1 MARRALEGSLV
12 LLLQELPRLVAGVF
26 FVEHEH
32 FCVMESLEYLRKQ
45 VRDIPD
51 FPQKGILFRDLTTL
65 FKDARAIEI
74 ATDLL
79 VRRYAGKGITKV
91 VGIESRGFIF
101 GSILAYKLNAGFV
114 PIRKKGKLPAEKIS
128 NTYQLE
134 YGYDTIEMHRDAL
147 QPGDRVLLHDD
158 LLATG
163 GTTVAALDLIKRL
176 DVADIRICFLV
187 ELEALNGRGR
197 IGGDYEVFSL
207 LSY

>member
-1 MARRALEGSLV
+1 MT
-12 LLLQELPRLVAGVF
+12 
-26 FVEHEH
+26 
-32 FCVMESLEYLRKQ
+32 KQ
-45 VRDIPD
+45 LSERIAERVVSIPDYPEKGIIFRDIMPVSSD
-51 FPQKGILFRDLTTL
+51 GELFRDIIDTL
-65 FKDARAIEI
+65 ARFHEQDSADA
-74 ATDLL
+74 
-79 VRRYAGKGITKV
+79 V

-101 GSILAYKLNAGFV
+101 GGALAKALGCGFV
-114 PIRKKGKLPAEKIS
+114 PVRKAGKLPRETIRE
-128 NTYQLE
+128 TYQLE